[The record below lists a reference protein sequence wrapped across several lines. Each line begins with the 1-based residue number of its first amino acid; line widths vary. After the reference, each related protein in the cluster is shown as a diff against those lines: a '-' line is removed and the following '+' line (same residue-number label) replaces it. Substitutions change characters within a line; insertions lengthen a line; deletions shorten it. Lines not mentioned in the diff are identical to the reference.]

1 LRGGSK
7 NLLAKLVGARPST
20 CARPSFGTLNDLEDY
35 YLAAQRLK
43 KNFPDIPLKE
53 VECRLGLED

>member
-1 LRGGSK
+1 VRE
-7 NLLAKLVGARPST
+7 AIPRH
-20 CARPSFGTLNDLEDY
+20 LNDLEDY

-43 KNFPDIPLKE
+43 RTLPGIPLEE